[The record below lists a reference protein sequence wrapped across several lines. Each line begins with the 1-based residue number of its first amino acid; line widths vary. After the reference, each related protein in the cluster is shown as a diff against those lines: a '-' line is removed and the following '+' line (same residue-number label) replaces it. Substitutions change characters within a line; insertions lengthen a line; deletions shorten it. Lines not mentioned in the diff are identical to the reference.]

1 MKLIIDDA
9 CYAYQQIFAD
19 FGEITAMPG
28 RDIDPQA
35 LRQADVL
42 IVRSRTQVNQDLLAA
57 SQVKFVG
64 SAVAGLEHIEQ
75 DYLKAKHIQFF
86 SAQGCNAMAVAEF
99 VISAIVNLAAELGFD
114 YQQKTLGIIGVG
126 NVGSRLAAK
135 AQLMGIKTL
144 CNDPPRQNRENLP
157 DFIDLNTALSA
168 DIVSFHTPL
177 TISGAHSSYHL
188 LNTHNFH
195 HITPQTILI
204 NTARGGIIDEQVW
217 AKTKTLANVIDCW
230 ENEPNINKTL
240 QKSAYLATP
249 HIAGHSLDAK
259 FMGSFM
265 VYNALC
271 RFTKKQANSNIIK
284 LIKPGK
290 LSTNEANIKDTLNK
304 IYNFKNDSTAIHNI
318 KNFEHYRRNY
328 PPRYEWHHYKNNIA
342 LPIA

>member
-28 RDIDPQA
+28 RDIDPQS

-177 TISGAHSSYHL
+177 TTKRRISFL
-188 LNTHNFH
+188 
-195 HITPQTILI
+195 
-204 NTARGGIIDEQVW
+204 
-217 AKTKTLANVIDCW
+217 
-230 ENEPNINKTL
+230 
-240 QKSAYLATP
+240 
-249 HIAGHSLDAK
+249 
-259 FMGSFM
+259 SF
-265 VYNALC
+265 
-271 RFTKKQANSNIIK
+271 IK
-284 LIKPGK
+284 C
-290 LSTNEANIKDTLNK
+290 A
-304 IYNFKNDSTAIHNI
+304 
-318 KNFEHYRRNY
+318 
-328 PPRYEWHHYKNNIA
+328 
-342 LPIA
+342 